1 MWGILSIV
9 FGLVEITIGA
19 RFIFQLIGA
28 NPASGFVT
36 WIYNVSEPLVL
47 PFTTV
52 FGEANKPVAGTLPHS
67 VFEPATLI
75 ALVVYGLIGGIL
87 LRVTASSRR

>member
-1 MWGILSIV
+1 MWGIISIV
-9 FGLVEITIGA
+9 FGLLESAIGL

-28 NPASGFVT
+28 DPSSNFVS
-36 WIYNVSEPLVL
+36 WVYNVSSPLVA
-47 PFTTV
+47 PFTTI
-52 FGEANKPVAGTLPHS
+52 FGQATNTVQGSIPHS

-87 LRVTASSRR
+87 LRVTASHS